1 MKERTSSSYSN
12 AHFGHYKAA
21 ATYKRYAEFFSTKLS
36 IIAQSGTP
44 PSRWGIGMTVLLEK
58 IAGLALV
65 NKLRAILLIEAD
77 SNMINC
83 ILIFRDRMMEQA
95 REYDMIPQEL
105 C

>member
-1 MKERTSSSYSN
+1 
-12 AHFGHYKAA
+12 
-21 ATYKRYAEFFSTKLS
+21 
-36 IIAQSGTP
+36 
-44 PSRWGIGMTVLLEK
+44 MTVLLEK